1 MRVTVS
7 PDPRPEGARAESG
20 LRTGSAV
27 SLSAPRR
34 RDSGARAPRGR
45 RVPHLVQPKL
55 HLSNKS
61 PPLH

>member
-34 RDSGARAPRGR
+34 RDSGARARAR
-45 RVPHLVQPKL
+45 AAAACRTS
-55 HLSNKS
+55 SNRS
-61 PPLH
+61 SI